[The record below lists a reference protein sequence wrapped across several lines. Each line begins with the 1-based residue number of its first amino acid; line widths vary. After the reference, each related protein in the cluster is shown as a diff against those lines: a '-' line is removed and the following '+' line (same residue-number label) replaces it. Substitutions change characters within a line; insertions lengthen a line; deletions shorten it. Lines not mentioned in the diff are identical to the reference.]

1 MNRRGFTLVEL
12 IVVLTILAVT
22 TGLAIPAFRRW
33 VEEDNLTVATRRIEA
48 LFRMARDSAIRSGSA
63 VTLVLD
69 SATAHAWLI
78 PSAGN
83 GSEIE
88 TAQTDGDAVDLP
100 QSVTLRLS
108 KTRALFRFAA
118 GGAVF
123 GDSLWLTTPYESRL
137 ITLDPWTGDVI
148 GQP

>member
-33 VEEDNLTVATRRIEA
+33 VEEDDLTVATRRIEA
-48 LFRMARDSAIRSGSA
+48 LFRMARDSAIRSGST

-78 PSAGN
+78 PSAGD
-83 GSEIE
+83 GSEVEPI
-88 TAQTDGDAVDLP
+88 QGGDAVDLP

-108 KTRALFRFAA
+108 KTRARFRFTA

-123 GDSLWLTTPYESRL
+123 GDSLWLTTPYESRV

-148 GQP
+148 EQP